1 MLGSL
6 ALALA
11 PVAVLF
17 GAGVLLSRHRL
28 ARAAR
33 FPFAVRACCAAG
45 LPWWM
50 YTASGW
56 SLAASFSVP
65 GEVLAAPVWSARLEA

>member
-6 ALALA
+6 ALVLA

-17 GAGVLLSRHRL
+17 GAGALFSRVRP

-33 FPFAVRACCAAG
+33 SPFAVRACCAAT

-50 YTASGW
+50 YTAQGW
-56 SLAASFSVP
+56 SLSSTLSMPAEA
-65 GEVLAAPVWSARLEA
+65 LCAPVWSARADT

>member
-17 GAGVLLSRHRL
+17 GAGTLFSRHRL

-33 FPFAVRACCAAG
+33 FPFAVRACCATT

-50 YTASGW
+50 YTAQGW
-56 SLAASFSVP
+56 SLGFSLSLP
-65 GEVLAAPVWSARLEA
+65 GEALSAPVWSVRAPV